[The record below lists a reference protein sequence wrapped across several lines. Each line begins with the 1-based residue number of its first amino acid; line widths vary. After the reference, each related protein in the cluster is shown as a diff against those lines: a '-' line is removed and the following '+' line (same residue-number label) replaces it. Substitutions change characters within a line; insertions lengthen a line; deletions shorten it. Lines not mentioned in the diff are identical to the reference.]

1 MSEGSERLEQQEQES
16 DVARD
21 PFSAHEVLHVASIM
35 SDFFDRHLGSHRFVE
50 AHPALRAEAE
60 RISEALGDF
69 YQLCGN
75 VVYDATSAE
84 PDGDRA

>member
-1 MSEGSERLEQQEQES
+1 MSEGSETLEEQDQES
-16 DVARD
+16 DVTRD

-69 YQLCGN
+69 YQLCGS
-75 VVYDATSAE
+75 VASDESSE
-84 PDGDRA
+84 IPDSDHA